1 MPMPRATKRPQR
13 NTDRM
18 LGRFRPQ
25 MKVTREYIRKIEAKV
40 GAQLRRAARN
50 LKAKLGGQP

>member
-1 MPMPRATKRPQR
+1 
-13 NTDRM
+13 
-18 LGRFRPQ
+18 

-40 GAQLRRAARN
+40 GAQLKRAARN

>member
-1 MPMPRATKRPQR
+1 MPRATKRPQR

-25 MKVTREYIRKIEAKV
+25 MKVTREYIRKVEAKV
-40 GAQLRRAARN
+40 GAQLRRAART